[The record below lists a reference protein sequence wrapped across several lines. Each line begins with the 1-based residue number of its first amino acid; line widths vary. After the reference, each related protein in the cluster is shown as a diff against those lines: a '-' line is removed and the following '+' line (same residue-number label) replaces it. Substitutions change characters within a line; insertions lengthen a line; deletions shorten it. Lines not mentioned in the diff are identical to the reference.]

1 MIRAFLARL
10 GLAALLCSGAPL
22 ALAQQAQQASPQRS
36 RTEPKPKPAP
46 QLSTTGS
53 TAQKPGAG
61 ATSQQK
67 PAAGSTSQQKPAA
80 ATSAKPGATP
90 AKPGAAGATS
100 AKPGA
105 AGQGKPGAATA
116 QAPGGGQATLLA
128 TFADWGAYA
137 TGQGRTKVC
146 YALSQPKDR
155 QPKDLKRDPAY
166 LFVSLR
172 PADNVRNEIAF
183 RMGFAT
189 KDAGPA
195 EAVIGTATYALVTK
209 GTDAWIRNPAEESQV
224 VGHMSKGKDL
234 TVKATSGRGNPASDR
249 YSLSG
254 FAQAFERARKECS

>member
-22 ALAQQAQQASPQRS
+22 AFAQQAQQPSAQRS

-53 TAQKPGAG
+53 TAQKPGASS
-61 ATSQQK
+61 TTQQK
-67 PAAGSTSQQKPAA
+67 PGAGSTSQQKPAA
-80 ATSAKPGATP
+80 STTP
-90 AKPGAAGATS
+90 AKPGAAA

-105 AGQGKPGAATA
+105 AGQGKPGAGA

-128 TFADWGAYA
+128 TFNDWGAYA

-189 KDAGPA
+189 RDGAAA
-195 EAVIGTATYALVTK
+195 EAVIGTATYALITK

-224 VGHMSKGKDL
+224 VGHMSKGKDM
-234 TVKATSGRGNPASDR
+234 TVKATSGRGNPATDR

-254 FAQAFERARKECS
+254 FAQAFDRARKECS

>member
-1 MIRAFLARL
+1 MIRASLAHL

-22 ALAQQAQQASPQRS
+22 ALAQQAQQSSPQRS
-36 RTEPKPKPAP
+36 RTEPKPKP
-46 QLSTTGS
+46 QLTTTGS
-53 TAQKPGAG
+53 TAQKPGASSTSQQKPGASSTNQQKPGAG

-67 PAAGSTSQQKPAA
+67 PAAG
-80 ATSAKPGATP
+80 ATP
-90 AKPGAAGATS
+90 AKPGAAA
-100 AKPGA
+100 AKPGTA
-105 AGQGKPGAATA
+105 DKGKPGAGA

-128 TFADWGAYA
+128 TFNDWGAYA

-189 KDAGPA
+189 KDGGPA
-195 EAVIGTATYALVTK
+195 EAVIGTATYALITK

-234 TVKATSGRGNPASDR
+234 TVKATSGRGNPATDR

-254 FAQAFERARKECS
+254 FAQAFDRARKECS

>member
-1 MIRAFLARL
+1 MIRASLARL
-10 GLAALLCSGAPL
+10 GLAALLCSGAAP
-22 ALAQQAQQASPQRS
+22 AFAQQTQQPSQQRS
-36 RTEPKPKPAP
+36 RTEPKPKPA
-46 QLSTTGS
+46 QQFTTTGS
-53 TAQKPGAG
+53 TAQKPGASSTTQQKPG
-61 ATSQQK
+61 ASSTPQQK
-67 PAAGSTSQQKPAA
+67 PAA
-80 ATSAKPGATP
+80 GATP
-90 AKPGAAGATS
+90 AKPGATTP

-105 AGQGKPGAATA
+105 AGQGKPGASA

-128 TFADWGAYA
+128 TFNDWGAYA

-189 KDAGPA
+189 RDGGPA
-195 EAVIGTATYALVTK
+195 EAVIGTATYALITK

-254 FAQAFERARKECS
+254 FAQAFDRARKECS